1 MNKRLENFNYS
12 QNSINTYKS
21 CPVKFKYKYI
31 DKINW
36 MKDDIES
43 RGYYDSLKKGL
54 DFHLLC
60 ERYFNSIPVGIDQI
74 NNDDKNKFTKWLDKI
89 KHDIPIVEN
98 KKYLTEY
105 EISLNLNGN
114 HIKAKYDLIVLG
126 NNSIE
131 IWDWKTEARKIN
143 FKNVESRVQTI
154 VYLFLAKEV
163 IPRLFNIE
171 VDYENI
177 KMIYYQPE
185 FENTKISIS
194 YSEEKHK
201 LFRTFI
207 EHYVDIIKRTDFDDG
222 KFIES
227 EVYKNN
233 SIDQSLKINAE
244 VVEDDNIQKTEEIVY
259 NNIEHMC
266 CNDLSINNEE
276 MLDNIKLTK
285 NKKHCNYCEFNKLC
299 NNLDVDFDILESE
312 VYGT

>member
-1 MNKRLENFNYS
+1 MNKRLEKFNYS

-60 ERYFNSIPVGIDQI
+60 ERYFNSIPAGIDQI

-89 KHDIPIVEN
+89 KRDIPIVEN

-154 VYLFLAKEV
+154 VYLFLSKEV

-201 LFRTFI
+201 MFRNFI
-207 EHYVDIIKRTDFDDG
+207 EHYVNMIKRTDFDDG

-227 EVYKNN
+227 EVYKNK
-233 SIDQSLKINAE
+233 SIDQSLKMKTEI
-244 VVEDDNIQKTEEIVY
+244 VENDNIQKTEEMVY
-259 NNIEHMC
+259 NNTEHMC
-266 CNDLSINNEE
+266 CNLSINNEK
-276 MLDNIKLTK
+276 MLDDIKLIK
-285 NKKHCNYCEFNKLC
+285 NKKYCNYCEFNKLC
-299 NNLDVDFDILESE
+299 NNLDVDFDILGSE